1 MIPRRTPAEIERIR
15 ASCQIVFL
23 VQQAL
28 EERIAPGVT
37 PRQLDALAEEI
48 IRSHQAQPAFKGYNG
63 FPATICTSVNDHIVH
78 GIPDGTP
85 LQEGD
90 IISVDVGAQL
100 NGYYGDA
107 AFTVGVGRIDP
118 RARHLIETTRTC
130 LERAIDQARA
140 GNRLSDISHAVQT
153 HAEEEGMSVIRKFG
167 GHGIGRALHE
177 EPHINNYGPPGK
189 GPRLRSGFVLAIEPI
204 LSLGDP
210 ELLVGDDGW
219 TTTTCDGQPAAH
231 SEHTVAI
238 TANGPRILTLPDP
251 IDAS

>member
-1 MIPRRTPAEIERIR
+1 MISRRSPAEIERIR

-28 EERIAPGVT
+28 KERIAPGVT
-37 PRQLDALAEEI
+37 PHQLDALAEEI
-48 IRSHQAQPAFKGYNG
+48 IRDHQARPAFKGYNG
-63 FPATICTSVNDHIVH
+63 FPATICASVNDQIVH
-78 GIPDGTP
+78 GIPDGTS
-85 LQEGD
+85 LREGD
-90 IISVDVGAQL
+90 IISVDVGVQL

-107 AFTVGVGRIDP
+107 AFTVGLGPIDP
-118 RARHLIETTRTC
+118 PTRHLIGTTRTC
-130 LERAIDQARA
+130 LELAIDQARA
-140 GNRLSDISHAVQT
+140 GNRLSDISHAIQT
-153 HAEEEGMSVIRKFG
+153 HAEAEGMSIVRQFG

-177 EPHINNYGPPGK
+177 DPHINNYGPPNK

-219 TTTTCDGQPAAH
+219 TTRTRDGQPAAH

-238 TANGPRILTLPDP
+238 TENGPRVLTLPEP
-251 IDAS
+251 VDAS